1 MPKGIAHSR
10 KRRLLHGIETPL
22 RTGCQRRW
30 TRILARAKE
39 HAPDASSPMARIER
53 QQGPPKM

>member
-22 RTGCQRRW
+22 RTRSQRRR
-30 TRILARAKE
+30 TRILSREE
-39 HAPDASSPMARIER
+39 HAPDASSLMARIER
-53 QQGPPKM
+53 QQRSPKM